1 MVEQVIE
8 VIEVPVGDPHRIP
21 EHARIGAFA
30 ADQAPAHPFVH
41 QRLDRFTI
49 ELLVEPFDEPAD
61 LGPAQQR
68 PEAVDRLRQGM
79 RRDAIARAPSRPF
92 VAQVDVGDDG
102 RRLIGPDR
110 RPRSIEVSQVLRAEQ
125 DGVDRWITVYDWDEV
140 TPHPAQLFPLRN
152 CRTGRVAVNLDEHI
166 MVAELLF
173 ERPLS
178 RGETLIMEHKMVNP
192 PELRNAE
199 TIYFRRFRLPVRD
212 YVLEIQF
219 DPDTLPRVGSL

>member
-1 MVEQVIE
+1 MNPLLPIDELWDKEVELGTLLNRVDTSCDNQLS
-8 VIEVPVGDPHRIP
+8 RISQ
-21 EHARIGAFA
+21 H
-30 ADQAPAHPFVH
+30 
-41 QRLDRFTI
+41 DRC
-49 ELLVEPFDEPAD
+49 V
-61 LGPAQQR
+61 
-68 PEAVDRLRQGM
+68 V
-79 RRDAIARAPSRPF
+79 
-92 VAQVDVGDDG
+92 
-102 RRLIGPDR
+102 GPDR

-219 DPDTLPRVGSL
+219 DPDTLPRRCHQISTPEYDLRVGKRRNLTISASGEVHTVGLSIGPGLFGIEWEW